1 MPYSHRTLA
10 RYGALRQRFGRP
22 PDPHKNHMVKLRGPE
37 HEQHAVKELQVM
49 LAPLPADELTCRRFI
64 RANKGDI
71 KGAAKQYR
79 GFLAWREKE
88 RVDEVLKEPL
98 HAPDI
103 EAELQ
108 CVGMRPLDGRDL
120 AGRPVVVVALGLM
133 DMYLL
138 KKRGVTQEMLV
149 RRHVKAMEMLVQRL
163 REAPNPLAG
172 CLLILDLAGCT
183 ASKFL
188 SAWGYIREIAP
199 ICQHHYP
206 ELLSKMYFVHGSF
219 FFKWGI
225 DKVKLLLD
233 PATRDK
239 MELMCGDVIPLLR
252 ANLPLSTALPP
263 ELGIASWPP
272 PAKEM
277 TAAEA
282 AAVAAAAAAVGS
294 SSAGACPVA
303 VREVIPATAPRPA
316 EAFEPAAVAAP
327 PAQARAAVPSP
338 APSDGT
344 PSGESHGLPFTFTHG
359 LPLPAQP
366 PPLHL
371 GVDALEAVRPAPDG
385 GERRACVNVNAADG
399 DASWAS
405 PSSFSPSSSPGG
417 ASDPSPSSVLAH
429 SLLPS
434 HRPSPVVGRWAALR
448 PPGRGTLLGKGEMS
462 AEHVTPPASLLMYVA
477 ARKAREEKKQQQ
489 QRCASASTTPDAIQ
503 IWDAIQGT
511 QVASS
516 APKFGCAPCPA
527 APSPPCSPPSPSTS
541 ERSEP
546 STPPPLMLPSVCGG
560 FVSSPP
566 SAPPFGDETGPAVVA
581 GLFGAACRPPS
592 QPPPLPPHPER
603 WATRPMLLRLACGAE
618 PYRSVGF
625 NDPSSVFPIET
636 EFFVGEGYVRL
647 RSLPGEPT
655 DYFKGKARQMSTVIQ
670 GHFKKPLPVHELAT
684 GFEFDH
690 PLQNLPARTVLRV
703 LLSII
708 RQIAPAASF
717 DLLGDKPV
725 VLNPLFETVQR
736 LHVAQPGDEPEITKV
751 FEEDNALL
759 GGAFAKWPIGWKERK
774 RLFVSRTPAG
784 GPYMIDPALVY
795 TMELYEDKLCPS
807 TYELAIGM
815 FRYSLG
821 RILVGGSKKPQCVTS
836 MGQVGFQPHSRQY
849 IFNIEMWH
857 ECLFAGCEV
866 GATPQHSSRSE
877 SLERAATDTY
887 REKGREGRVT
897 PRTVLGSLPSWI
909 SMSATKEVLGVKIPI
924 GIAVDVGDDVE
935 VVETARR
942 GWWPWVKSTPVSS
955 PSPSPGNPRVD
966 NKKPCAQ
973 HGAHHGT
980 KEPTPRAVLG
990 TTPRIV

>member
-1 MPYSHRTLA
+1 
-10 RYGALRQRFGRP
+10 
-22 PDPHKNHMVKLRGPE
+22 MVKLRGPE
-37 HEQHAVKELQVM
+37 HEQSAVKELQLM

-88 RVDEVLKEPL
+88 RVDEVLTEPL
-98 HAPDI
+98 HAPDL
-103 EAELQ
+103 EAELK
-108 CVGMRPLDGRDL
+108 CVGMQPLDGRDL

-263 ELGIASWPP
+263 ELGIATWPP

-282 AAVAAAAAAVGS
+282 ATVAAAAAAAAAAGS
-294 SSAGACPVA
+294 SSTGAGPVA
-303 VREVIPATAPRPA
+303 VGEVARATAPQHTC
-316 EAFEPAAVAAP
+316 AFESAAVAAP

-344 PSGESHGLPFTFTHG
+344 SSGESQG
-359 LPLPAQP
+359 LPLPAP
-366 PPLHL
+366 PPPVHL
-371 GVDALEAVRPAPDG
+371 GVDAVEAARTHTAL
-385 GERRACVNVNAADG
+385 NVNAADE
-399 DASWAS
+399 DARWAS
-405 PSSFSPSSSPGG
+405 PSSFGPSSSPGG

-434 HRPSPVVGRWAALR
+434 HRPSPVVCRWAALR
-448 PPGRGTLLGKGEMS
+448 PPGRGTLGKGEMS
-462 AEHVTPPASLLMYVA
+462 EELVAPPASLLVYVA

-489 QRCASASTTPDAIQ
+489 QRCASASTTRDAIH
-503 IWDAIQGT
+503 GT
-511 QVASS
+511 LDVAGR
-516 APKFGCAPCPA
+516 APKLGNALYPA
-527 APSPPCSPPSPSTS
+527 APSPPCSPPSPPTS

-546 STPPPLMLPSVCGG
+546 STPPPLMLPLVFGG
-560 FVSSPP
+560 SVSSPP
-566 SAPPFGDETGPAVVA
+566 SAPPLADETSQAGVA
-581 GLFGAACRPPS
+581 DLFGAACRPPS
-592 QPPPLPPHPER
+592 QPPPLPPHPDR

-618 PYRSVGF
+618 PYRTVGF

-636 EFFVGEGYVRL
+636 EYFVGKGYVRL

-655 DYFKGKARQMSTVIQ
+655 EYFKGKARQMSTVIQ
-670 GHFKKPLPVHELAT
+670 GHFKKPLPAHELAT

-690 PLQNLPARTVLRV
+690 PLQNLPARTVLRI
-703 LLSII
+703 LLSLI

-736 LHVAQPGDEPEITKV
+736 LHVARPGDEPEITKV

-821 RILVGGSKKPQCVTS
+821 RILVGGTKKPQCVTS

-857 ECLFAGCEV
+857 ECLLAGCEV

-877 SLERAATDTY
+877 SLERAVTDTY
-887 REKGREGRVT
+887 RERAREGRMTPRTT

-924 GIAVDVGDDVE
+924 GTAVDVGDDVE
-935 VVETARR
+935 VVETPRR
-942 GWWPWVKSTPVSS
+942 GWWPWVKSTPASS

-966 NKKPCAQ
+966 NKKPFAQ